1 MNPCNN
7 ITLVGTLVNDPT
19 FAKTKEG
26 IEFEAK
32 FSLAVKRNYKDRTT
46 GKYERDY
53 FQVSVT
59 GEKRAANIHRFKKGQ
74 SVTVVGSLKSGSFIT
89 RSGDKRYFTCVSWNP
104 QSYSDDGK
112 ESISS
117 SSSQNI
123 SQAEESEGFDIGLP
137 FA

>member
-59 GEKRAANIHRFKKGQ
+59 GEKMQQKCH
-74 SVTVVGSLKSGSFIT
+74 
-89 RSGDKRYFTCVSWNP
+89 
-104 QSYSDDGK
+104 
-112 ESISS
+112 
-117 SSSQNI
+117 
-123 SQAEESEGFDIGLP
+123 
-137 FA
+137 